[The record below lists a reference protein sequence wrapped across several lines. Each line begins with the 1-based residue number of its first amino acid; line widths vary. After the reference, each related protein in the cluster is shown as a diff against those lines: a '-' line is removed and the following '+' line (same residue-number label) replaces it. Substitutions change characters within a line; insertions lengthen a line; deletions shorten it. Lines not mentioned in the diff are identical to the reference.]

1 LVYNAHNLF
10 KRLSNNMTHILGN
23 ISIETFLTEY
33 WQKKPLL
40 IKNAM
45 PQITDLLE
53 PDDIKE
59 LAKEEDVQARLLMQN
74 PKNPAQ
80 WRVKKSPFVTN
91 DLKNLPPLH
100 TLLVQAVD
108 HWSLDVAKLWQLFD
122 FIPQWRRDDVMVS
135 YAPKGG
141 SVGRHFDQ
149 YDVFLVQGH
158 GRRRW
163 QLGQW
168 CDSDTTLIPDQPLRL
183 LPEMGEIFFDEIL
196 DVGDML
202 YVPPKLA
209 HYGVAEDD
217 CLTYSFGF
225 RMPNA
230 AQLLERTVDYAI
242 GQPDFQLPLAD
253 LRQKANSAGLV
264 SGEEL
269 EQLRLQLLE
278 ALQTTLSNPECFN
291 DAIMPL
297 LSESRDADN
306 LPEGFGITR
315 SELKSAL
322 NSEATIQRE
331 PAGRLV
337 YLQNAEG
344 LEFWW
349 NGEVVEVPSA
359 QAAIVQKIA
368 DGLILSKQDIS
379 AEDYDF
385 LIDWIGEGRVIVNEA
400 E

>member
-1 LVYNAHNLF
+1 
-10 KRLSNNMTHILGN
+10 MTHILGD
-23 ISIETFLTEY
+23 ISIDTFLNEY

-45 PQITDLLE
+45 PQIAGLLE
-53 PDDIKE
+53 PTDIKE
-59 LAKEEDVQARLLMQN
+59 LALEEDVQARLLMQN
-74 PKNPAQ
+74 PKNAEQ
-80 WRVKKSPFVTN
+80 WRVKKSPFVSN

-108 HWSLDVAKLWQLFD
+108 HWSLDVANLWQHFD

-135 YAPKGG
+135 YAPQGG

-149 YDVFLVQGH
+149 YDVFLVQGY

-163 QLGQW
+163 QLGKW
-168 CDSDTTLIPDQPLRL
+168 CDSDTPLVPNQPLRL
-183 LPEMGEIFFDEIL
+183 LPDMGEIFFDEIL
-196 DVGDML
+196 EVGDIL
-202 YVPPKLA
+202 YVPPTLA
-209 HYGVAEDD
+209 HYGVAEED

-242 GQPDFQLPLAD
+242 GQPAFQIPLAD
-253 LRQKANSAGLV
+253 HRQKANSAGLI
-264 SGEEL
+264 SREEL
-269 EQLRLQLLE
+269 EQLRLQLIE
-278 ALQTTLSNPECFN
+278 SLQETLSDPECFS

-297 LSESRDADN
+297 LSESRDAEN
-306 LPEGFGITR
+306 LPEGFGIAR

-337 YLQNAEG
+337 YLQKDDE

-349 NGEVVEVPSA
+349 NGEIIELPSA
-359 QAAIVQKIA
+359 QAKIAQKIA
-368 DGLILSKQDIS
+368 DGLVLSNNDVS
-379 AEDYDF
+379 ANDFDF
-385 LIDWIGEGRVIVNEA
+385 LIDWIEEGRIILNEV

>member
-1 LVYNAHNLF
+1 MT
-10 KRLSNNMTHILGN
+10 SMTHILGN
-23 ISIETFLTEY
+23 ISIDTFLTEY

-45 PQITDLLE
+45 PQISGLLE
-53 PDDIKE
+53 PADIKE
-59 LAKEEDVQARLLMQN
+59 LAQEEEVQARLLLQN
-74 PKNPAQ
+74 PKNPQQ
-80 WRVKKSPFVTN
+80 WRVRKSPFTPN
-91 DLKNLPPLH
+91 DLRNLPPLH

-108 HWSLDVAKLWQLFD
+108 HWSIDVANLWQLFD

-149 YDVFLVQGH
+149 YDVFLVQGY

-168 CDSDTTLIPDQPLRL
+168 CDSDTPLVPNQPVRL
-183 LPEMGEIFFDEIL
+183 LDDMGEVFFDEIL
-196 DVGDML
+196 DVGDIL

-209 HYGVAEDD
+209 HYGVAEED

-230 AQLLERTVDYAI
+230 AQLLERTVDYVI
-242 GQPDFQLPLAD
+242 GQPEFQLPVAD
-253 LRQKANSAGLV
+253 LRQKTNSAGLI
-264 SGEEL
+264 GAEEI
-269 EQLRLQLLE
+269 ERLRLQLIEL
-278 ALQTTLSNPECFN
+278 LQETLNSQACFA

-297 LSESRDADN
+297 ISESRDADN
-306 LPEGFGITR
+306 LPEGFRVGR

-322 NSEATIQRE
+322 NSGASIQRE

-337 YLQNAEG
+337 YLQKSDG

-349 NGEVVEVPSA
+349 NGEVVDVPAA
-359 QAAIVQKIA
+359 QIIIAQKIA
-368 DGLILSKQDIS
+368 DGFILSNQDVTT
-379 AEDYDF
+379 EDFDF
-385 LIDWIGEGRVIVNEA
+385 LIDWIGEGRIILNEL

>member
-1 LVYNAHNLF
+1 
-10 KRLSNNMTHILGN
+10 MTHILGD
-23 ISIETFLTEY
+23 ISIDTFLNEY

-45 PQITDLLE
+45 PQIAGLLE
-53 PDDIKE
+53 PTDIKE
-59 LAKEEDVQARLLMQN
+59 LALEEDVQARLLMQN
-74 PKNPAQ
+74 PKNAEQ

-108 HWSLDVAKLWQLFD
+108 HWSLDVANLWQLFD

-135 YAPKGG
+135 YAPQGG

-149 YDVFLVQGH
+149 YDVFLVQGF

-168 CDSDTTLIPDQPLRL
+168 CDSNTPLIPNQPLRL
-183 LPEMGEIFFDEIL
+183 LPDMGEIFFDEIL
-196 DVGDML
+196 DVGDIL

-209 HYGVAEDD
+209 HYGVAEED

-242 GQPDFQLPLAD
+242 GQPAFQIPLTD
-253 LRQKANSAGLV
+253 HRNKANSAGLI
-264 SGEEL
+264 SREEL
-269 EQLRLQLLE
+269 EQLRLQLIE
-278 ALQTTLSNPECFN
+278 SLQETLSDPECFN

-297 LSESRDADN
+297 LSESRDAEN
-306 LPEGFGITR
+306 LPEGFGIAR

-337 YLQNAEG
+337 YLQKNDE

-349 NGEVVEVPSA
+349 NGEIVEVPSA
-359 QAAIVQKIA
+359 QAKIAQKIA
-368 DGLILSKQDIS
+368 DGLVLSNNDVS
-379 AEDYDF
+379 ADDFDF
-385 LIDWIGEGRVIVNEA
+385 LIDWIEEGRIILNEV

>member
-1 LVYNAHNLF
+1 
-10 KRLSNNMTHILGN
+10 MTHILGN
-23 ISIETFLTEY
+23 ISIDTFLTEY

-45 PQITDLLE
+45 PQIAGLLE
-53 PDDIKE
+53 PTDIKE
-59 LAKEEDVQARLLMQN
+59 LAKEEEVQARLLLQN
-74 PKNPAQ
+74 PKNPEQ
-80 WRVKKSPFVTN
+80 WRVRKSPFAPN
-91 DLKNLPPLH
+91 DLTNLPPLH

-108 HWSLDVAKLWQLFD
+108 HWSIDVANLWQLFD

-149 YDVFLVQGH
+149 YDVFLVQGY

-168 CDSDTTLIPDQPLRL
+168 CDTDTPLVADQPVRL
-183 LPEMGEIFFDEIL
+183 LHDMGEVFFDEML
-196 DVGDML
+196 DVGDIL

-209 HYGVAEDD
+209 HYGVAEED

-242 GQPDFQLPLAD
+242 GQPEFQLPVAD

-264 SGEEL
+264 GAEEL
-269 EQLRLQLLE
+269 ESLRLQLIEL
-278 ALQTTLSNPECFN
+278 LQETLNSSECFA

-297 LSESRDADN
+297 ISESRDSDN
-306 LPEGFGITR
+306 LPEGFRVTR

-322 NSEATIQRE
+322 NAAASIQRE

-337 YLQNAEG
+337 YLQKSDG

-349 NGEVVEVPSA
+349 NGEVVEVPQA
-359 QAAIVQKIA
+359 QKAMTQKIA
-368 DGLILSKQDIS
+368 DGFILSNQDVT
-379 AEDYDF
+379 AEDFDF
-385 LIDWIGEGRVIVNEA
+385 LIDWIAEGRLILNEL

>member
-1 LVYNAHNLF
+1 
-10 KRLSNNMTHILGN
+10 MTQLLGN
-23 ISIETFLTEY
+23 ISIDTFLSEY

-45 PQITDLLE
+45 PHIKGLLE
-53 PDDIKE
+53 PADIKE
-59 LAKEEDVQARLLMQN
+59 LALEEDVQARLLLQN
-74 PKNPAQ
+74 PKNPEQ
-80 WRVKKSPFVTN
+80 WRVKRSPFTAT

-108 HWSLDVAKLWQLFD
+108 HWSLDVANLWQLFD

-168 CDSDTTLIPDQPLRL
+168 CDSTTDLVPDQPLRL
-183 LPEMGEIFFDEIL
+183 LPEMTDVFFDEIL
-196 DVGDML
+196 DVGDVL

-230 AQLLERTVDYAI
+230 AQMLERVVDHVI
-242 GQPDFQLPLAD
+242 GHADLQLPVAD
-253 LRQKANSAGLV
+253 PRLGAGPAGLI
-264 SGEEL
+264 SHAEIET
-269 EQLRLQLLE
+269 LRLQLIE
-278 ALQTTLSNPECFN
+278 ALQNTLHHPEYFH
-291 DAIMPL
+291 DAILPL

-306 LPEGFGITR
+306 LPEGFGIAT
-315 SELKSAL
+315 SELKQAL
-322 NSEATIQRE
+322 NSGATLQRE

-337 YLQNAEG
+337 YVKQGEE

-349 NGEVVEVPSA
+349 NGEPVDVAAA
-359 QAAIVQKIA
+359 QAPLAQHIA
-368 DGLILSKQDIS
+368 DGRQLAKADIQP
-379 AEDYDF
+379 ADFEF
-385 LIDWIGEGRVIVNEA
+385 LIDWIGEGRVILNEV

>member
-1 LVYNAHNLF
+1 
-10 KRLSNNMTHILGN
+10 MTHILGD
-23 ISIETFLTEY
+23 ISIDTFLNEY

-45 PQITDLLE
+45 PQIAGLLE
-53 PDDIKE
+53 PEDIKE
-59 LAKEEDVQARLLMQN
+59 LALEEDVQARLLMQN
-74 PKNPAQ
+74 PKNTEQ
-80 WRVKKSPFVTN
+80 WRVKKSPFVGN

-108 HWSLDVAKLWQLFD
+108 HWSLDVANLWQLFD

-149 YDVFLVQGH
+149 YDVFLVQGY

-168 CDSDTTLIPDQPLRL
+168 CDNETPLIPNQPLRL
-183 LPEMGEIFFDEIL
+183 LPNMGEVFFDEIL
-196 DVGDML
+196 DVGDIL

-209 HYGVAEDD
+209 HYGVAEED

-242 GQPDFQLPLAD
+242 GQPTFQNPLAD
-253 LRQKANSAGLV
+253 HRKKANSAGLI
-264 SGEEL
+264 SPDEL
-269 EQLRLQLLE
+269 ENLRLQLIE
-278 ALQTTLSNPECFN
+278 ALQETLSDPACFN

-297 LSESRDADN
+297 LSESRDAEN
-306 LPEGFGITR
+306 LPEGFGIAR

-322 NSEATIQRE
+322 NSDATIQRE

-337 YLQNAEG
+337 YLQKDDE

-349 NGEVVEVPSA
+349 NGEIVEVPSA
-359 QAAIVQKIA
+359 QTTIAQKIA
-368 DGLILSKQDIS
+368 DGFIISNQDVT
-379 AEDYDF
+379 AEDFDF
-385 LIDWIGEGRVIVNEA
+385 LIDWIGEGRIILNET

>member
-1 LVYNAHNLF
+1 
-10 KRLSNNMTHILGN
+10 MTNILGN

-40 IKNAM
+40 IKNGM
-45 PQITDLLE
+45 PQIAGLLE
-53 PDDIKE
+53 PADIKE
-59 LAKEEDVQARLLMQN
+59 LALEEDVQARLLMQN
-74 PKNPAQ
+74 PKNNEQ
-80 WRVKKSPFVTN
+80 WRVKKSPFVAN

-108 HWSLDVAKLWQLFD
+108 HWSLDVANLWQLFD

-158 GRRRW
+158 GSRRW

-168 CDSDTTLIPDQPLRL
+168 CDSNTALVPDQPLRL
-183 LPEMGEIFFDEIL
+183 LPNMGEVFFDEVL
-196 DVGDML
+196 EVGDIL

-230 AQLLERTVDYAI
+230 AQLLERSVDYVI
-242 GQPDFQLPLAD
+242 GQTEFQLPVD
-253 LRQKANSAGLV
+253 DQRTRANRAGLI
-264 SGEEL
+264 STEEI
-269 EQLRLQLLE
+269 EHLRLKLI
-278 ALQTTLSNPECFN
+278 ASLQETLNSPECFA

-306 LPEGFGITR
+306 LPEGFGIAK

-322 NSEATIQRE
+322 NSEATLQRE

-337 YLQNAEG
+337 YLQKSEG

-349 NGEVVEVPSA
+349 NGEIVEVPTA
-359 QAAIVQKIA
+359 QAEIAQKIA
-368 DGLILSKQDIS
+368 DGLTLSKSDVTP
-379 AEDYDF
+379 EDFDF
-385 LIDWIGEGRVIVNEA
+385 IIDWMGEGRVILNEM

>member
-1 LVYNAHNLF
+1 
-10 KRLSNNMTHILGN
+10 MTTLLGD
-23 ISIETFLTEY
+23 ISITTFLTDY

-45 PQITDLLE
+45 PQIAGLLE
-53 PDDIKE
+53 PSDIKE
-59 LAKEEDVQARLLMQN
+59 LALEEEVQARLLLQN
-74 PKNPAQ
+74 PKNPEQ
-80 WRVKKSPFVTN
+80 WRVKRSPFSAT

-108 HWSLDVAKLWQLFD
+108 HWSLDVANLWQLFD

-158 GRRRW
+158 GTRRW
-163 QLGQW
+163 QLGQR
-168 CDSDTTLIPDQPLRL
+168 CDSETVLVPDQPLRL
-183 LPEMGEIFFDEIL
+183 LPEMTDIFFDEIL
-196 DVGDML
+196 EVGDML
-202 YVPPKLA
+202 YVPPQLA
-209 HYGVAEDD
+209 HYGVAQDD

-230 AQLLERTVDYAI
+230 AQMLERVVDHVI
-242 GQPDFQLPLAD
+242 GHSELQLPVAD
-253 LRQKANSAGLV
+253 LRQTASPAGLV
-264 SGEEL
+264 SHAEL
-269 EQLRLQLLE
+269 ETLRHQLIE
-278 ALQTTLSNPECFN
+278 ALQNTLHHPEYFH
-291 DAIMPL
+291 DAILPL

-306 LPEGFGITR
+306 LPEGFAISK
-315 SELKSAL
+315 SELQQAL
-322 NSEATIQRE
+322 KTGATLQRE

-337 YLQNAEG
+337 YVKKGEQ

-349 NGEVVEVPSA
+349 NGELVEVADA
-359 QAAIVQKIA
+359 QVPLAQKIA
-368 DGLILSKQDIS
+368 DGLHLAKADIG
-379 AEDYDF
+379 ADDAAF
-385 LIDWIGEGRVIVNEA
+385 IIDWVGEGRIILNEI

>member
-1 LVYNAHNLF
+1 
-10 KRLSNNMTHILGN
+10 MTHILGD
-23 ISIETFLTEY
+23 ISIDTFLNEY

-45 PQITDLLE
+45 PQIAGLLE
-53 PDDIKE
+53 PADIKE
-59 LAKEEDVQARLLMQN
+59 LALEEDVQARLLMQN
-74 PKNPAQ
+74 PKNAEQ
-80 WRVKKSPFVTN
+80 WRVKKSPFVSN

-108 HWSLDVAKLWQLFD
+108 HWSLDVANLWQLFD

-135 YAPKGG
+135 YAPQGG

-149 YDVFLVQGH
+149 YDVFLVQGF

-168 CDSDTTLIPDQPLRL
+168 CDSDTPLIPNQPLRL
-183 LPEMGEIFFDEIL
+183 LPDMGEIFFDEIL
-196 DVGDML
+196 DVGDIL

-209 HYGVAEDD
+209 HYGVAEED

-242 GQPDFQLPLAD
+242 GQPAFQIPLVD
-253 LRQKANSAGLV
+253 HRKKANSAGLI
-264 SGEEL
+264 SRDEL
-269 EQLRLQLLE
+269 EQLRLQLIE
-278 ALQTTLSNPECFN
+278 SLQETLSDPECFN

-297 LSESRDADN
+297 LSESRDAEN
-306 LPEGFGITR
+306 LPEGFGIAR

-337 YLQNAEG
+337 YLQKNDE

-349 NGEVVEVPSA
+349 NGEIIEVPSA
-359 QAAIVQKIA
+359 QAKIAQKIA
-368 DGLILSKQDIS
+368 DGLVLSNSDVGT
-379 AEDYDF
+379 DDFDF
-385 LIDWIGEGRVIVNEA
+385 LIDWIEEGRVILNEA

>member
-1 LVYNAHNLF
+1 
-10 KRLSNNMTHILGN
+10 MTHILGD
-23 ISIETFLTEY
+23 ISIDTFLHEY

-45 PQITDLLE
+45 PQIAGLLE

-59 LAKEEDVQARLLMQN
+59 LALEEEVQARLLMQN
-74 PKNPAQ
+74 PKNAEQ
-80 WRVKKSPFVTN
+80 WRVKKSPFANN

-108 HWSLDVAKLWQLFD
+108 HWSLDVANLWQLFD

-149 YDVFLVQGH
+149 YDVFLVQGY

-168 CDSDTTLIPDQPLRL
+168 CDSDTPLIPNQPLRL
-183 LPEMGEIFFDEIL
+183 LPDMGEVFFDEIL
-196 DVGDML
+196 DVGDIL

-209 HYGVAEDD
+209 HYGVAEED

-242 GQPDFQLPLAD
+242 GQPAFQIPLTD
-253 LRQKANSAGLV
+253 HRKNANSAGLI
-264 SGEEL
+264 SSDEL
-269 EQLRLQLLE
+269 ENLRLQLIE
-278 ALQTTLSNPECFN
+278 VLQETLSDPVCFN

-297 LSESRDADN
+297 LSESRDAEN
-306 LPEGFGITR
+306 LPEGFGIAR

-322 NSEATIQRE
+322 NSDATIQRE
-331 PAGRLV
+331 PAGRMV
-337 YLQNAEG
+337 YLQK
-344 LEFWW
+344 
-349 NGEVVEVPSA
+349 GE
-359 QAAIVQKIA
+359 
-368 DGLILSKQDIS
+368 
-379 AEDYDF
+379 
-385 LIDWIGEGRVIVNEA
+385 
-400 E
+400 

>member
-1 LVYNAHNLF
+1 
-10 KRLSNNMTHILGN
+10 MTHILGD
-23 ISIETFLTEY
+23 ISIDTFLNEY

-45 PQITDLLE
+45 PQIAGLLE
-53 PDDIKE
+53 PTDIKE
-59 LAKEEDVQARLLMQN
+59 LALEEDVQARLLMQN
-74 PKNPAQ
+74 PKNAEQ
-80 WRVKKSPFVTN
+80 WRVKKSPFVSN

-108 HWSLDVAKLWQLFD
+108 HWSLDVANLWQHFD

-135 YAPKGG
+135 YAPQGG

-149 YDVFLVQGH
+149 YDVFLVQGY

-163 QLGQW
+163 QLGKW
-168 CDSDTTLIPDQPLRL
+168 CDSDTPLVPNQPLRL
-183 LPEMGEIFFDEIL
+183 LPDMGEIFFDEIL
-196 DVGDML
+196 EVGDIL
-202 YVPPKLA
+202 YVPPTLA
-209 HYGVAEDD
+209 HYGVAEED

-242 GQPDFQLPLAD
+242 GQPAFQIPLAD
-253 LRQKANSAGLV
+253 HRQKANSAGLI
-264 SGEEL
+264 SREEL
-269 EQLRLQLLE
+269 EQLRLQLIE
-278 ALQTTLSNPECFN
+278 SLQETLSDPECFS

-297 LSESRDADN
+297 LSESRDAEN
-306 LPEGFGITR
+306 LPEGFGIAR

-337 YLQNAEG
+337 YLQKDDE

-349 NGEVVEVPSA
+349 NGEIIELPSA
-359 QAAIVQKIA
+359 QAKIAQKIA
-368 DGLILSKQDIS
+368 DGLVLSNNDVS
-379 AEDYDF
+379 ADDFDF
-385 LIDWIGEGRVIVNEA
+385 LIDWIEEGRIILNEV

>member
-1 LVYNAHNLF
+1 
-10 KRLSNNMTHILGN
+10 MTHLLGD
-23 ISIETFLTEY
+23 ISITTFLTDY

-40 IKNAM
+40 IKNGM
-45 PQITDLLE
+45 PQIAGLLE
-53 PDDIKE
+53 PADIKE
-59 LAKEEDVQARLLMQN
+59 LALEEDVQARLLMQN
-74 PKNPAQ
+74 PKNAEQ
-80 WRVKKSPFVTN
+80 WRVKRSPFSAKDFN
-91 DLKNLPPLH
+91 NLPPLH

-108 HWSLDVAKLWQLFD
+108 HWSLEVANLWQLFD

-168 CDSDTTLIPDQPLRL
+168 CDSHTPLVPDQPLRL
-183 LPEMGEIFFDEIL
+183 LPEMGEVFFDEVL
-196 DVGDML
+196 EVGDIL

-209 HYGVAEDD
+209 HYGVATEE

-230 AQLLERTVDYAI
+230 AQMLERVVDHVI
-242 GQPDFQLPLAD
+242 GHTDLQLPVAD
-253 LRQKANSAGLV
+253 IRSTASPAGLI
-264 SGEEL
+264 SHAEL
-269 EQLRLQLLE
+269 ETLRHQLIDVLQN
-278 ALQTTLSNPECFN
+278 TLHHPEYFH
-291 DAIMPL
+291 DAILPL

-306 LPEGFGITR
+306 LPEGFGIAS

-322 NSEATIQRE
+322 KSGATLQRE
-331 PAGRLV
+331 PAGRLIYV
-337 YLQNAEG
+337 KKGEL

-349 NGEVVEVPSA
+349 NGELTEVDQA
-359 QAAIVQKIA
+359 QASLAQKIA
-368 DGLILSKQDIS
+368 DGLQLGQRDIQPDDI
-379 AEDYDF
+379 EF
-385 LIDWIGEGRVIVNEA
+385 LIDWIGEGRVILNEV

>member
-1 LVYNAHNLF
+1 
-10 KRLSNNMTHILGN
+10 MTHLLGD
-23 ISIETFLTEY
+23 ISITTFLTDY

-40 IKNAM
+40 IKNGM
-45 PQITDLLE
+45 PQIAGLLE
-53 PDDIKE
+53 PADIKE
-59 LAKEEDVQARLLMQN
+59 LAQEEDVQARLLLQN
-74 PKNPAQ
+74 PKNAEQ
-80 WRVKKSPFVTN
+80 WRVKRSPFTAN

-108 HWSLDVAKLWQLFD
+108 HWSLDVANLWQLFD

-168 CDSDTTLIPDQPLRL
+168 CDSDTPLVPDQPLRL

-196 DVGDML
+196 DVGDIL

-209 HYGVAEDD
+209 HYGVAQDD

-230 AQLLERTVDYAI
+230 AQMLERVVDHVI
-242 GQPDFQLPLAD
+242 GHTELQLPVND
-253 LRQKANSAGLV
+253 PRSTANPAGLI
-264 SGEEL
+264 SHAEL
-269 EQLRLQLLE
+269 ETLRHQLIDVLQN
-278 ALQTTLSNPECFN
+278 TLHHPEYFH
-291 DAIMPL
+291 DAILPL
-297 LSESRDADN
+297 LSESRDPDS
-306 LPEGFGITR
+306 LPEGFGIAT
-315 SELKSAL
+315 SELKTAL
-322 NSEATIQRE
+322 SSGATLQRE
-331 PAGRLV
+331 PAGRLIYV
-337 YLQNAEG
+337 KKGEE

-349 NGEVVEVPSA
+349 NGELLDVVSA
-359 QAAIVQKIA
+359 QAPLAQKIA
-368 DGLILSKQDIS
+368 DGLHLAQADIQPS
-379 AEDYDF
+379 DFEF
-385 LIDWIGEGRVIVNEA
+385 LIDWIGEGRVILNEV

>member
-1 LVYNAHNLF
+1 
-10 KRLSNNMTHILGN
+10 MTHILGN

-40 IKNAM
+40 IKSAM
-45 PQITDLLE
+45 PQIAGLLE
-53 PDDIKE
+53 PEDIKE
-59 LAKEEDVQARLLMQN
+59 LALEEDVQARLLLQN
-74 PKNPAQ
+74 PKNPEQ

-108 HWSLDVAKLWQLFD
+108 HWSLDVANLWQLFD

-149 YDVFLVQGH
+149 YDVFLVQGY

-168 CDSDTTLIPDQPLRL
+168 CDSDTTLVPDQPLRL
-183 LPEMGEIFFDEIL
+183 LPNMGEVFFDEIL
-196 DVGDML
+196 EVGDIL

-209 HYGVAEDD
+209 HYGVAEED

-230 AQLLERTVDYAI
+230 AQLLERTVDYVI
-242 GQPDFQLPLAD
+242 GQPEFQLPVAD
-253 LRQKANSAGLV
+253 LRKNANRAGLI
-264 SGEEL
+264 STEEL
-269 EQLRLQLLE
+269 ESLRLQLI
-278 ALQTTLSNPECFN
+278 ASLQETLNSPECFT

-306 LPEGFGITR
+306 LPEGFGVSR
-315 SELKSAL
+315 AELKSAL
-322 NSEATIQRE
+322 NSEATLQRE

-337 YLQNAEG
+337 YLQKPEG

-349 NGEVVEVPSA
+349 NGEFVEVPAA
-359 QAAIVQKIA
+359 QSEIAQKIA
-368 DGLILSKQDIS
+368 DGLTLAKSDVTP
-379 AEDYDF
+379 EDFDF
-385 LIDWIGEGRVIVNEA
+385 IIDWMGEGRVILNEL